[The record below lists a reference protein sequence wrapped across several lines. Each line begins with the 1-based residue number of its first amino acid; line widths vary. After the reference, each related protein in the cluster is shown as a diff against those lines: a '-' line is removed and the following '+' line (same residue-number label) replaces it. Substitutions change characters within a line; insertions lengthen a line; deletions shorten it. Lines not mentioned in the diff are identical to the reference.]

1 MEAITK
7 IGTKP
12 SLSRL
17 NIFETCFIDFKE
29 KTKKKGKSIKYKKS
43 PKSKKVNYLLT
54 EKENNKKNSN
64 ISKLNSSPKESKSK
78 NKTNSKNKNSSGHNS
93 PIRGIKAIKER
104 INKNSNISTEK
115 RHSRDREMKK
125 ETNSKS
131 KRIKEQNIVIKS
143 KNKTINEKSVEKS
156 NNSKT
161 IDVAVPKR
169 KNKRNNN
176 RVILSP
182 KRNEIRKM
190 RITNSNKEISKNK
203 SEPKML
209 LKKTIDSKKIKETIS
224 TNLDTISTEKKTKQK
239 STISPEKD
247 TKLKNTIST
256 EKGIKQKSTK
266 SPEKSIKKKRKISPQ
281 KNAKQKSTISLEK
294 NAKQKNIDS
303 NNNNNNTEENK
314 ITFARIPILIRR
326 QSRIYTGT
334 TFNAKDVEKAIKLR
348 RQQYNEYLKSLNK
361 PKPKLILKQDTIS
374 ESESEPEPEPKVYDS
389 EKVRIIQRIF
399 KGYHVKEIH
408 QTLNRLRINSCLNE
422 LLCLISGKVYIHAK
436 KRITFNILKTYY
448 HEPFIDICEEV
459 GFQDKIAIKLSDR
472 YYNFKNLVE
481 YEYYEL

>member
-1 MEAITK
+1 MI
-7 IGTKP
+7 
-12 SLSRL
+12 L
-17 NIFETCFIDFKE
+17 
-29 KTKKKGKSIKYKKS
+29 KKNYD
-43 PKSKKVNYLLT
+43 SKKV
-54 EKENNKKNSN
+54 
-64 ISKLNSSPKESKSK
+64 
-78 NKTNSKNKNSSGHNS
+78 
-93 PIRGIKAIKER
+93 
-104 INKNSNISTEK
+104 
-115 RHSRDREMKK
+115 
-125 ETNSKS
+125 
-131 KRIKEQNIVIKS
+131 
-143 KNKTINEKSVEKS
+143 
-156 NNSKT
+156 
-161 IDVAVPKR
+161 
-169 KNKRNNN
+169 
-176 RVILSP
+176 
-182 KRNEIRKM
+182 
-190 RITNSNKEISKNK
+190 
-203 SEPKML
+203 
-209 LKKTIDSKKIKETIS
+209 KETIS

-239 STISPEKD
+239 STLSSEKGI
-247 TKLKNTIST
+247 KLKNSLST

-266 SPEKSIKKKRKISPQ
+266 SPEKGIRKKRKISP
-281 KNAKQKSTISLEK
+281 EK
-294 NAKQKNIDS
+294 NAKQKRTKSPEKNEKQKNLDS
-303 NNNNNNTEENK
+303 NNNNNTEENK
-314 ITFARIPILIRR
+314 ITFAKIPRLIRR
-326 QSRIYTGT
+326 QTRILTGT

-436 KRITFNILKTYY
+436 KRITFNMLKTYY

>member
-29 KTKKKGKSIKYKKS
+29 KTKKKGKSIKYKKN
-43 PKSKKVNYLLT
+43 KKNKKGNYLLT
-54 EKENNKKNSN
+54 EKDTNKKSN
-64 ISKLNSSPKESKSK
+64 NYSKQNSSPKESKSK
-78 NKTNSKNKNSSGHNS
+78 NKNSSGHNS
-93 PIRGIKAIKER
+93 PLRGIKAIKER
-104 INKNSNISTEK
+104 INKKSNISTEK
-115 RHSRDREMKK
+115 RYSRDKETKK

-131 KRIKEQNIVIKS
+131 KKVKEQNIAIKR
-143 KNKTINEKSVEKS
+143 KNRTTKEKSVEKI

-169 KNKRNNN
+169 KIKKNNN

-182 KRNEIRKM
+182 KRNETRKM

-203 SEPKML
+203 SEPKMI
-209 LKKTIDSKKIKETIS
+209 LKKNYDSKKVKETIS

-239 STISPEKD
+239 SILSSEKGI
-247 TKLKNTIST
+247 KLKNSLST

-266 SPEKSIKKKRKISPQ
+266 SPEKGIRKKRKISP
-281 KNAKQKSTISLEK
+281 EK
-294 NAKQKNIDS
+294 NAKQKRTKSPEKNEKQKNLDS
-303 NNNNNNTEENK
+303 NNNNNTEENK
-314 ITFARIPILIRR
+314 ITFAKIPRLIRR
-326 QSRIYTGT
+326 QTRILTGT

-459 GFQDKIAIKLSDR
+459 GFQDKIAIKLADR

>member
-64 ISKLNSSPKESKSK
+64 ISKLNSSPKESK
-78 NKTNSKNKNSSGHNS
+78 SKNKNSSGHNS

-182 KRNEIRKM
+182 KRNETRKM

-266 SPEKSIKKKRKISPQ
+266 SPEKSIKKKRKISPE

-294 NAKQKNIDS
+294 NAKQKNMDS

-326 QSRIYTGT
+326 QTRIYTGT

>member
-54 EKENNKKNSN
+54 EKGNNKKNSN
-64 ISKLNSSPKESKSK
+64 ISKLNSSPKESK
-78 NKTNSKNKNSSGHNS
+78 SKNKNSSGHNS

-161 IDVAVPKR
+161 IDVAVPKS
-169 KNKRNNN
+169 KNKKNNN

-182 KRNEIRKM
+182 KRNETRKM

-224 TNLDTISTEKKTKQK
+224 TNLDTISTEKKTKQT

-266 SPEKSIKKKRKISPQ
+266 SPEKSIKKKRKISP
-281 KNAKQKSTISLEK
+281 KK
-294 NAKQKNIDS
+294 NAKQKNMDS

-314 ITFARIPILIRR
+314 ITFARIPRLIRR
-326 QSRIYTGT
+326 QTRIHTGT